1 MTKEFDHISACPP
14 MADNSSSSAPP
25 TKKAKT
31 ESSSIAGEGASVPS
45 VTFKCR
51 VRVPDSSDAN
61 PFDWKD
67 VGSDDLF
74 KGKRVGLFALPGA
87 FTPTVRVCDHLRPP

>member
-1 MTKEFDHISACPP
+1 MLLQDGEEELDDDDEEEAAEPP
-14 MADNSSSSAPP
+14 A
-25 TKKAKT
+25 KKAKT

-51 VRVPDSSDAN
+51 VRLSDSSDAN

-67 VGSDDLF
+67 VSSDDLF

-87 FTPTVRVCDHLRPP
+87 FTPTVRVCNHLRPS